1 LLAGM
6 SRATESRWS
15 HRGIGDGMHDKE
27 IDRNTGSPCGEG
39 RDPQPAPRE
48 GQAGPQRVTDRLVV
62 ATKSG
67 NAEGAKGP

>member
-1 LLAGM
+1 MVGA
-6 SRATESRWS
+6 SRATAPHRS

-27 IDRNTGSPCGEG
+27 TGRNTGNPCGEG

-48 GQAGPQRVTDRLVV
+48 GQAGPLWVADRPVV

-67 NAEGAKGP
+67 NADGAKGP